1 MILFYVT
8 YFPICYC
15 HLQVTQNGITD
26 WIAITVLW
34 RKEETPLV
42 KSICQTCCQFCL
54 LLHKF
59 IEQLQKKEINVK
71 LLVNFDLWKK
81 RKKTD
86 TKVTFHLVDGHLVS
100 YERDGKN
107 KTFLLWCFCTYSL
120 SWWKSA
126 KNVSAIFSSNWWKIC
141 IFLDI
146 FEKLVKSSVSF
157 W

>member
-54 LLHKF
+54 LLYKF

-86 TKVTFHLVDGHLVS
+86 TKVTFHLVNGHLVS

-107 KTFLLWCFCTYSL
+107 KTFLLWCFCTYFAL
-120 SWWKSA
+120 IKRWLMFHDRKFQTL
-126 KNVSAIFSSNWWKIC
+126 KIYPYGIDKIFT
-141 IFLDI
+141 F
-146 FEKLVKSSVSF
+146 
-157 W
+157 